1 MYDASLQAKVR
12 PEALKDFIREQSA
25 LFWYSSGDKA
35 ETVSDELLVETIL
48 NYGDMEAVRKLLK
61 VMGVRQTAAIFRGMT
76 GRKQLNY
83 FPEIWNFFNLYFN
96 RYAP

>member
-1 MYDASLQAKVR
+1 M
-12 PEALKDFIREQSA
+12 
-25 LFWYSSGDKA
+25 LFWYSPEDKA

-48 NYGDMEAVRKLLK
+48 NYGDMEAVRELFK
-61 VMGVRQTAAIFRGMT
+61 VMGTLQAATIFRGMT

-96 RYAP
+96 RYAPGNS

>member
-1 MYDASLQAKVR
+1 MRS
-12 PEALKDFIREQSA
+12 EALKKFIRKHA
-25 LFWYSSGDKA
+25 VLFWYSPEDKA

-48 NYGDMEAVRKLLK
+48 NYGDMEAVRELFQ
-61 VMGVRQTAAIFRGMT
+61 VMGLQETAAVFRGMT